1 MRRSGLAFL
10 LAAPLAFVLI
20 GCTDDPAPVAGV
32 GTTEVPNALGKPTV
46 ISFTAT
52 ESLVENI
59 SPGEAKFV
67 GGRMI
72 ITGMVDVDR
81 IVATSPYMD
90 CLARITFNASFDANM
105 EGPIHGTCILT
116 PVPAGAFGGG
126 VWEGTFTGYQ
136 SMTAP
141 GEYTVHG
148 KQVGHGRGGTLE
160 GMKHMVNSVYV
171 DGVGSLT
178 GEITL
183 H

>member
-1 MRRSGLAFL
+1 MRGSGFALFLVAF
-10 LAAPLAFVLI
+10 LAFVLT
-20 GCTDDPAPVAGV
+20 GCAEDSVPVVDV
-32 GTTEVPNALGKPTV
+32 GGAATPDALSKLTV

-90 CLARITFNASFDANM
+90 CLAQITFNASFDANM
-105 EGPIHGTCILT
+105 EGPIHGTYILT

-126 VWEGTFTGYQ
+126 IWQGTFTGYQ

-141 GEYTVHG
+141 GEYTVHAQ
-148 KQVGHGRGGTLE
+148 QVGHGRGGTLE